1 MGNLRHTLV
10 TFAVEV
16 EDSRDVRICKVG
28 ESLIEL
34 GDICALEY
42 GVVRSLGE
50 GIGCGGWP
58 EVTGQ
63 TVGVV
68 SEFVW
73 VLAHGVGDVGANRT
87 KWNCPIGK
95 RSACHAASPSMFKA
109 V

>member
-1 MGNLRHTLV
+1 MGRLRHTLV

-16 EDSRDVRICKVG
+16 EDSRDIRVCKVG

-34 GDICALEY
+34 GDIRALKN
-42 GVVRSLGE
+42 GVVGSLGE
-50 GIGCGGWP
+50 GIGCGDWP

-63 TVGVV
+63 TVGFV
-68 SEFVW
+68 SEFFW
-73 VLAHGVGDVGANRT
+73 VIAHGVGDVGANRT

-95 RSACHAASPSMFKA
+95 RSGCHAASPSMFEA